1 MRIFIYSRTAGHR
14 GRLKTAAGK
23 YISINKIRAPAKKP
37 YALSQTTRPSETAG
51 SRK

>member
-23 YISINKIRAPAKKP
+23 YISINKIWASDQKNRTPCRKP
-37 YALSQTTRPSETAG
+37 
-51 SRK
+51 

>member
-23 YISINKIRAPAKKP
+23 YISINKIRASGQKTA
-37 YALSQTTRPSETAG
+37 RPVAN
-51 SRK
+51 RKAV